1 MRVLAVTLLA
11 CHPPGLEAADL
22 LVLGTPHLADLQ
34 PAAAHGQEQRVVEVL
49 AGFRPTQVCV
59 EALPGARIEEYVR
72 RPQRYGELL
81 AMFALDA
88 VRLAPEQQARRSL
101 DAAAARRRAAELAGQ
116 ATLDRADEV
125 ELVGVQLA
133 AFDPWSALLN
143 WSRLDEAGRKAA
155 RTAVGPAA
163 SARLEQLAR
172 KGNEIVR
179 IAIPLAT
186 RLGHR
191 QLCAVD
197 PFEDEIDVAALAGEL
212 EPMLADP
219 AIADDLQRMDA
230 WVQEGWPSESDDGLL
245 RLVQRYNS
253 REYTGRDRSTQWDIF
268 ANGPGDH
275 PAGERRLMLW
285 HARNAAIQH
294 ELLRAMAGPQGDR
307 TLLVIGA
314 AHRPFLEASMRALP
328 WVRVAD
334 TPALLDDAKP

>member
-1 MRVLAVTLLA
+1 M
-11 CHPPGLEAADL
+11 
-22 LVLGTPHLADLQ
+22 
-34 PAAAHGQEQRVVEVL
+34 
-49 AGFRPTQVCV
+49 
-59 EALPGARIEEYVR
+59 
-72 RPQRYGELL
+72 
-81 AMFALDA
+81 
-88 VRLAPEQQARRSL
+88 
-101 DAAAARRRAAELAGQ
+101 
-116 ATLDRADEV
+116 
-125 ELVGVQLA
+125 
-133 AFDPWSALLN
+133 
-143 WSRLDEAGRKAA
+143 
-155 RTAVGPAA
+155 
-163 SARLEQLAR
+163 
-172 KGNEIVR
+172 R

-212 EPMLADP
+212 EAMLADP

-230 WVQEGWPSESDDGLL
+230 WVHEGWPSESDDGLL
-245 RLVQRYNS
+245 RLVRRYNS
-253 REYTGRDRSTQWDIF
+253 REYAARDRSTQWDIF

-314 AHRPFLEASMRALP
+314 AHRPFLEASMRTLP

-334 TPALLDDAKP
+334 TPALLGAAKP